1 MVSNRLWA
9 LKKSKVTGSV
19 YILLFTSRGY
29 YRKGFHCRHKVTKQ
43 VVGVEEE

>member
-19 YILLFTSRGY
+19 YYCSPLEDTIGRDFTVDI
-29 YRKGFHCRHKVTKQ
+29 K
-43 VVGVEEE
+43 